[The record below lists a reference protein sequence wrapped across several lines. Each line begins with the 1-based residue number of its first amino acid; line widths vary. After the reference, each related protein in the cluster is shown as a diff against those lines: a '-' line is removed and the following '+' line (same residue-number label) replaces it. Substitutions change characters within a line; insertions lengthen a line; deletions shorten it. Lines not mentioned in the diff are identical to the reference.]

1 MTFAAARLSWSFCQ
15 VLASDPCC
23 EEERTLL
30 DVFSLKLAIYFV
42 APIVVLYVSAY
53 IFAGVFTLIARIIID
68 RDVSHGT
75 ALDAMAFVIATTA
88 AVIGL
93 AYYTTQVLWVAIAA
107 GSASFFFVGAIRYS
121 RLFNDSSKHG
131 RKGASTAVGLWKG
144 FLISAILSSVL
155 LGITI
160 LVVLTVGIAL

>member
-1 MTFAAARLSWSFCQ
+1 MFRSILWFDDLHAGPVCSISFAQGIQSSTRDLPGST
-15 VLASDPCC
+15 
-23 EEERTLL
+23 EEIT
-30 DVFSLKLAIYFV
+30 I
-42 APIVVLYVSAY
+42 PQ
-53 IFAGVFTLIARIIID
+53 
-68 RDVSHGT
+68 
-75 ALDAMAFVIATTA
+75 FVIATTA

-121 RLFNDSSKHG
+121 RLFKDSSKHG